1 MSEVAAHGQTLA
13 SILGYHA
20 EAMVVTDAQLE
31 RAVDK
36 LVDGGIVAFPTETVY
51 GVGALASHQEGV
63 ERLYELKGRPRNR
76 ALIVHVAT
84 LEAADAFAAEIPEY
98 ALKLA
103 RAFWPGP
110 LTMVFRKQDHVLD
123 EVTGGGDTV
132 GVRVPNHPV
141 ALRMI
146 ESLSKRVGALA
157 GVAAPSA
164 NRFGEMPA
172 TSAQE
177 VVAKLGAPGT
187 EHGPDI
193 ILDGGPCR
201 GGGPSTI
208 LSCVGQW
215 PRLLRRGSC
224 TLEEIEKVIGR
235 FIDS

>member
-1 MSEVAAHGQTLA
+1 
-13 SILGYHA
+13 
-20 EAMVVTDAQLE
+20 MVVTDDQLE
-31 RAVDK
+31 RAIDK

-51 GVGALASHQEGV
+51 GVGALATDPRGV

-76 ALIVHVAT
+76 ALIVHVQS
-84 LEAADAFAAEIPEY
+84 LEAADAYAEQIPEY

-110 LTMVFRKQDHVLD
+110 LTLVFRKRAHVLD

-141 ALRMI
+141 ALRLI
-146 ESLSKRVGALA
+146 ESTSRRLGELA
-157 GVAAPSA
+157 GIAAPSA
-164 NRFGEMPA
+164 NRFGETPA

-187 EHGPDI
+187 ANGPDL
-193 ILDGGPCR
+193 ILDGGPCS
-201 GGGPSTI
+201 GGVPSTI

-224 TLEEIEKVIGR
+224 TPEEIEKVIGR

>member
-1 MSEVAAHGQTLA
+1 
-13 SILGYHA
+13 
-20 EAMVVTDAQLE
+20 MVVTDDQLA

-36 LVDGGIVAFPTETVY
+36 LVEGGIVAFPTETVY
-51 GVGALASHQEGV
+51 GVGALANHRHGV
-63 ERLYELKGRPRNR
+63 KRLYELKGRPRNR
-76 ALIVHVAT
+76 ALIVHVQS
-84 LEAADAFAAEIPEY
+84 LEAADAFAEEIPEY

-110 LTMVFRKQDHVLD
+110 LTLVFRKREHVLD
-123 EVTGGGDTV
+123 EVTGGSDTV
-132 GVRVPNHPV
+132 AVRVPNHPV
-141 ALRMI
+141 ALRLI
-146 ESLSKRVGALA
+146 EGASRRLGELA

-164 NRFGEMPA
+164 NRFGETPA

-187 EHGPDI
+187 KNGPDL
-193 ILDGGPCR
+193 ILDGGACR
-201 GGGPSTI
+201 GGVPSTI
-208 LSCVGQW
+208 LSCVDQW